1 MARLWRRSRGD
12 NPGEGLASSVADQ
25 LRWARFHLGDGSAPG
40 GVWVLP
46 AKVLQRIRQ
55 PTVTLR
61 TSTPGGAIG
70 FGWFLR
76 EVDGVGTVGHGGSE
90 VRPSVSG

>member
-1 MARLWRRSRGD
+1 M
-12 NPGEGLASSVADQ
+12 
-25 LRWARFHLGDGSAPG
+25 
-40 GVWVLP
+40 LP

-61 TSTPGGAIG
+61 TSTLGNAIG

-76 EVDGVGTVGHGGSE
+76 EVDGVGTVGHGGPE